1 MLLSISI
8 LWTLKWAEYVF
19 NMLAYIGVFLGQI
32 CILGNR
38 VFHNFYLKKY
48 NFLGTLGNH

>member
-19 NMLAYIGVFLGQI
+19 NILAYIGVFLGQI
-32 CILGNR
+32 CILGYEAT
-38 VFHNFYLKKY
+38 HIFYTNGHFKLEIRD
-48 NFLGTLGNH
+48 